1 MSGLKVSSLV
11 QEYVFYRPDLTGKR
25 VAHGTKI
32 KLLKFK
38 NILTNKA
45 QRVVEGNEVIC
56 LVIFSPRVMVIKIS
70 RMAHFMYFLLD
81 TRKYQSKFGQDIQ
94 THLKGLVWLFHKIL
108 WIMYF
113 GATISKISM
122 FKNTGF
128 QYSFVHAEMF
138 LFTHN
143 ISRTVKSIAY

>member
-1 MSGLKVSSLV
+1 MSGLKVPSLV
-11 QEYVFYRPDLTGKR
+11 RKCVFYRPDLTGKR

-70 RMAHFMYFLLD
+70 RMAHFMHFLLD
-81 TRKYQSKFGQDIQ
+81 TGKYQSKFGQDI
-94 THLKGLVWLFHKIL
+94 
-108 WIMYF
+108 
-113 GATISKISM
+113 
-122 FKNTGF
+122 
-128 QYSFVHAEMF
+128 
-138 LFTHN
+138 
-143 ISRTVKSIAY
+143 

>member
-11 QEYVFYRPDLTGKR
+11 RKYVFYRPDLTGKR

-81 TRKYQSKFGQDIQ
+81 TRKYQSKFGQDI
-94 THLKGLVWLFHKIL
+94 
-108 WIMYF
+108 
-113 GATISKISM
+113 
-122 FKNTGF
+122 
-128 QYSFVHAEMF
+128 
-138 LFTHN
+138 
-143 ISRTVKSIAY
+143 